1 MMKLKHYK
9 SRILSIAIAAIA
21 LFSAS
26 AVAASPSGAPNA
38 HQILER
44 TTSKIGKARC
54 ITASFSMTAN
64 GHTAKGTLKM
74 SGDKFFLTLPNAS
87 IWYDGRTLWSLDS
100 STKEVNISEPM
111 PEELAQIKPKIIIS
125 SLLNAAT
132 PRQMKGT
139 DKDYA
144 LHITP
149 KVSQRLAFTSAM
161 IDVDKKTFLPS
172 RIVLTLDSGQTV
184 TLNTDN
190 INLTTNHPASTFV
203 FNKSN
208 YPGYT
213 LIDLR

>member
-1 MMKLKHYK
+1 
-9 SRILSIAIAAIA
+9 
-21 LFSAS
+21 
-26 AVAASPSGAPNA
+26 
-38 HQILER
+38 
-44 TTSKIGKARC
+44 
-54 ITASFSMTAN
+54 
-64 GHTAKGTLKM
+64 
-74 SGDKFFLTLPNAS
+74 
-87 IWYDGRTLWSLDS
+87 
-100 STKEVNISEPM
+100 M
-111 PEELAQIKPKIIIS
+111 PEELAQINPMIIIS